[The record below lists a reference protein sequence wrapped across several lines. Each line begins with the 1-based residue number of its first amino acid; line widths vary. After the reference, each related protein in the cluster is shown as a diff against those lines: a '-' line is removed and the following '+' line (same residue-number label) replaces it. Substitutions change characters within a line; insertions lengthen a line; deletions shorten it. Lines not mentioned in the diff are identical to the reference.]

1 MSLPP
6 RFRRL
11 RDHELDRLSDEELIA
26 YLRTAREQGE
36 NADATLALR
45 ILVFGYQGI
54 LERRARMKVPRE
66 RAEDVAAEA
75 LVSAVAGEFRGESI
89 GEFRSWLNTIVDRR
103 VADFHRRK
111 RLDEQP
117 LDPGNEEGVGSSVP
131 SQPDATGAVETRALI
146 DSVLIGLSDVHRY
159 VVERNV
165 LDGCSAR
172 ETAAEILETFEWM
185 DIPMSES
192 NVHQIA
198 SRFRRDL
205 RRALNGDT
213 SP

>member
-1 MSLPP
+1 MSP

-26 YLRTAREQGE
+26 YLRAAREQGT

-45 ILVFGYQGI
+45 ILVFGYHGI

-117 LDPGNEEGVGSSVP
+117 LDPDDEQGNGSSVP
-131 SQPDATGAVETRALI
+131 SQSDATGAIETRAVI
-146 DSVLIGLSDVHRY
+146 DSVLLGLSDVHRY

-172 ETAAEILETFEWM
+172 ETAAETVEAFEWM
-185 DIPMSES
+185 DQPMSES
-192 NVHQIA
+192 NIHQIA

-205 RRALNGDT
+205 RRALEGDT
-213 SP
+213 PS